1 MIQSSGHVTEL
12 AEGTV
17 PLGLVDNDSYIEASV
32 QLEPGDLLVLYTDGL
47 TDSENEQGE
56 TFGTERVL
64 EWAGRQWQLPAAEVE
79 RSLLHAVTELCG
91 NRRQADDLTLLV
103 IRFLGDRC

>member
-1 MIQSSGHVTEL
+1 LIQSNGRVTEL

-17 PLGLVDNDSYIEASV
+17 PLGLVDNDSYLEAMV

-47 TDSENEQGE
+47 TDSENALGE
-56 TFGTERVL
+56 TFGAERVL
-64 EWAGRQWQLPAAEVE
+64 DWARRQWQLPASDVE
-79 RSLLHAVTELCG
+79 KSLLQAVTRFCN